1 MTSVG
6 ETLRRERLRRNLDLD
21 QISRELK
28 INAKML
34 EAIEAEE
41 FDRLPGTI
49 FAKNFVRQYAHL
61 LGLDEDEMAAE
72 VQRALQ
78 PPSEIPRFAE
88 GGKLAS
94 APIQVTPI
102 QLPKVEQWESAGDRG
117 FSWGSPLPA
126 LALFVVAML
135 VCSGVY
141 AWYQRTRHPLP
152 AQNTAA
158 AAESAKPASPPPVQ
172 PPPVH
177 ASCQRHNLR
186 RLRRHKPRNSRLP
199 HRQRLSPCRT
209 HPLPPNRRRTPRRVP
224 PLPRPPPSRPARSRC
239 ASRSPPNEPSWVLVR
254 TDGKYLFSGTLEP
267 NETRTV
273 EASKSLELRLGNA
286 GGVTVMLNG
295 KPIGALGP
303 KGQVRTVQFTSG
315 GFQIVA
321 APKSAP
327 LIDPL

>member
-6 ETLRRERLRRNLDLD
+6 ETLRRERLRRNLALD

-28 INAKML
+28 ISAKML

-49 FAKNFVRQYAHL
+49 FAKNFVRQYAHM
-61 LGLDEDEMAAE
+61 LGLDEEEMAAE

-78 PPSEIPRFAE
+78 PPAEIPHLAE
-88 GGKLAS
+88 GGKPAP
-94 APIQVTPI
+94 APIQVSPI
-102 QLPKVEQWESAGDRG
+102 QLPKVEPWISAGDRG
-117 FSWGSPLPA
+117 FSWSSPLPA

-141 AWYQRTRHPLP
+141 AWYQRTRHPVLAQNTAAVTEPAKQASPPPVQQPAAQQPPPAQPETAPPAQTAEQPPVATPKPQSAQTQPPQTQPAVPPAAP

-158 AAESAKPASPPPVQ
+158 RAAGPPGAITV
-172 PPPVH
+172 
-177 ASCQRHNLR
+177 
-186 RLRRHKPRNSRLP
+186 RL
-199 HRQRLSPCRT
+199 QIT
-209 HPLPPNRRRTPRRVP
+209 
-224 PLPRPPPSRPARSRC
+224 AE
-239 ASRSPPNEPSWVLVR
+239 EPSWVLVR

-267 NETRTV
+267 NETRTA
-273 EASKSLELRLGNA
+273 EASKNLELRLGNA
-286 GGVTVMLNG
+286 GGVSVVLNG
-295 KPIGALGP
+295 KAIGALGP

>member
-6 ETLRRERLRRNLDLD
+6 ETLRRERLRRNLALD

-61 LGLDEDEMAAE
+61 LGLDEEEMAAE

-88 GGKLAS
+88 GGKP
-94 APIQVTPI
+94 APAPI
-102 QLPKVEQWESAGDRG
+102 QLPKVDQWESAGDHG

-141 AWYQRTRHPLP
+141 AWYQRTRHPVL

-158 AAESAKPASPPPVQ
+158 ATEPVKQASPPPVQ
-172 PPPVH
+172 
-177 ASCQRHNLR
+177 Q
-186 RLRRHKPRNSRLP
+186 SR
-199 HRQRLSPCRT
+199 
-209 HPLPPNRRRTPRRVP
+209 
-224 PLPRPPPSRPARSRC
+224 
-239 ASRSPPNEPSWVLVR
+239 
-254 TDGKYLFSGTLEP
+254 
-267 NETRTV
+267 
-273 EASKSLELRLGNA
+273 
-286 GGVTVMLNG
+286 
-295 KPIGALGP
+295 
-303 KGQVRTVQFTSG
+303 
-315 GFQIVA
+315 
-321 APKSAP
+321 
-327 LIDPL
+327 

>member
-6 ETLRRERLRRNLDLD
+6 ETLRRERLRRNLALD

-158 AAESAKPASPPPVQ
+158 AAESVKPASPPPVQ
-172 PPPVH
+172 PPVQQATAAQPE
-177 ASCQRHNLR
+177 
-186 RLRRHKPRNSRLP
+186 
-199 HRQRLSPCRT
+199 T
-209 HPLPPNRRRTPRRVP
+209 VP
-224 PLPRPPPSRPARSRC
+224 PAQTAEQPPAAPPKTQPVQNTSAPAKPAQDTAARAAPSAAAAVPAGPITVRLQIT
-239 ASRSPPNEPSWVLVR
+239 AEQPSWVLVR

-286 GGVTVMLNG
+286 GGVTVVLNG
-295 KPIGALGP
+295 KAIGALGP